1 MRSLILGVLAFTLIL
16 PFTATGQH
24 SDKSNRVFWD
34 GGTIPDNRFR
44 EYVLINFDTDHNGTI
59 DQTEADAVT
68 EMRLNPLVINEDK
81 TKPEITSLQGISYFQ
96 NLETLMLTS
105 NEIKLTDLSYLSQ
118 NGKLKQLAIDNSE
131 LLTQL
136 DLSVVPTLERF
147 IYTGTKLKSLILD
160 NPELKEAYLYNDDW
174 KGEGHSGLTQLDFSA
189 RTTNLET
196 LDISD
201 NFITKIDLS
210 HLVNLKKVSIS
221 CKNLSSLNL
230 PASLKLTE
238 LAYWGKTKFPG
249 NLADFPNLT
258 RLSIRGVETPLD
270 LSKNSKLKD
279 LDCSYNGL
287 TRLDV
292 SVLPDLEKLVCDGNE
307 LVSLDLSRNPRLK
320 ELECSNNKLPE
331 LDVSALPDLEKL
343 VCKGNKLVSL
353 DLSRNP
359 RLKELECSNNK
370 LPELDVSVHSDLEKL
385 KCKWNAITS
394 LDLSQT
400 TKLVELDCSNNKL
413 TSLDISRCPAIKDV
427 RLGFNNL
434 TEFNFSHT
442 KLENLNSRG
451 AFKSSNLTFY
461 DGNAIADYMID
472 CWVFTGAAEPK
483 QIDGEANR
491 NLLQSIRDY
500 KRDIAAKEHVAAEEQ
515 RAKAHRMAAE
525 YKRQIMPY
533 ITSNDWNE
541 ADKFAAE
548 ALSNLPEGDA
558 FLYYVRAKAYYLN
571 NLDFEVEDS
580 ENVTDYFKAYR
591 REAEHLAELCRKSIT
606 CDPSDGNEAYFYR
619 GLAYIVLG
627 RANDAAN
634 DFMRCARGNESI
646 KAVCYYNIGI
656 AYKNAGRYNAALDQ
670 FKNARQYF
678 SDADNKGR
686 CLRKIKEC
694 QQKISGK

>member
-320 ELECSNNKLPE
+320 ALECSNNKLPE
-331 LDVSALPDLEKL
+331 M
-343 VCKGNKLVSL
+343 
-353 DLSRNP
+353 
-359 RLKELECSNNK
+359 
-370 LPELDVSVHSDLEKL
+370 DVSVLSDLEKL

-427 RLGFNNL
+427 RLGCNNL

-442 KLENLNSRG
+442 ELENLNSRG

-580 ENVTDYFKAYR
+580 ENMTDYFKAYR

-646 KAVCYYNIGI
+646 KAVCYYNVGI
-656 AYKNAGRYNAALDQ
+656 AYKNAGQYNAALDQ
-670 FKNARQYF
+670 FKNARQCF
-678 SDADNKGR
+678 SDADNKER

>member
-59 DQTEADAVT
+59 DLAEADAVT
-68 EMRLNPLVINEDK
+68 EMCLNPLVINEDK

-196 LDISD
+196 LVISD

-370 LPELDVSVHSDLEKL
+370 LPELDVSVLSDLEKL

-400 TKLVELDCSNNKL
+400 TKLVELDCSDNKL

-461 DGNAIADYMID
+461 NGNAIADYMID

-548 ALSNLPEGDA
+548 ALYNLPEGDA

-580 ENVTDYFKAYR
+580 ENMTDYFKAYR

-678 SDADNKGR
+678 VSNR
-686 CLRKIKEC
+686 
-694 QQKISGK
+694 

>member
-258 RLSIRGVETPLD
+258 RLSIRGVEPPLD

-307 LVSLDLSRNPRLK
+307 LVSLDLSRNPKLK
-320 ELECSNNKLPE
+320 DLDCSYNGLTE

-343 VCKGNKLVSL
+343 VCKENELVSL

-370 LPELDVSVHSDLEKL
+370 LPELDVSVLSDLEKL

-400 TKLVELDCSNNKL
+400 TKLVELDCSDNKL
-413 TSLDISRCPAIKDV
+413 TSLDISCCPAIKDV
-427 RLGFNNL
+427 RLDFNNL

-461 DGNAIADYMID
+461 NGNAIADYMID

-580 ENVTDYFKAYR
+580 ENMTDYFKAYR

-678 SDADNKGR
+678 SDADNKER

>member
-59 DQTEADAVT
+59 DLAEADAVT

-331 LDVSALPDLEKL
+331 LDVSGL
-343 VCKGNKLVSL
+343 
-353 DLSRNP
+353 
-359 RLKELECSNNK
+359 
-370 LPELDVSVHSDLEKL
+370 SDLEKL

-413 TSLDISRCPAIKDV
+413 TSLDISCCPAIKDV
-427 RLGFNNL
+427 RLDFNNL

-461 DGNAIADYMID
+461 NGNAIADYMID

-580 ENVTDYFKAYR
+580 ENMTDYFKAYR

-646 KAVCYYNIGI
+646 KAVCYYNVGI

-678 SDADNKGR
+678 SDADNKER

>member
-196 LDISD
+196 LVISD

-343 VCKGNKLVSL
+343 
-353 DLSRNP
+353 
-359 RLKELECSNNK
+359 
-370 LPELDVSVHSDLEKL
+370 

-461 DGNAIADYMID
+461 NGNAIADYMID

-533 ITSNDWNE
+533 IISNDWNE

-548 ALSNLPEGDA
+548 ALYNLPEGDA

-580 ENVTDYFKAYR
+580 ENMTDYFKAYR

-678 SDADNKGR
+678 SDADNKER

>member
-24 SDKSNRVFWD
+24 NDKNNRVFWD

-59 DQTEADAVT
+59 DKAEADAVT

-196 LDISD
+196 LVISD
-201 NFITKIDLS
+201 NFITKIDIS
-210 HLVNLKKVSIS
+210 HLVNLRKVSIS
-221 CKNLSSLNL
+221 CKNLLSLNL
-230 PASLKLTE
+230 PASPKLTE
-238 LAYWGKTKFPG
+238 LKYWGKTKFPG

-292 SVLPDLEKLVCDGNE
+292 SVLPDLGKLVCDGNE

-331 LDVSALPDLEKL
+331 LDVSALPDCWS
-343 VCKGNKLVSL
+343 VQITNY
-353 DLSRNP
+353 RN
-359 RLKELECSNNK
+359 S
-370 LPELDVSVHSDLEKL
+370 
-385 KCKWNAITS
+385 TS
-394 LDLSQT
+394 PLFP
-400 TKLVELDCSNNKL
+400 
-413 TSLDISRCPAIKDV
+413 I
-427 RLGFNNL
+427 
-434 TEFNFSHT
+434 
-442 KLENLNSRG
+442 
-451 AFKSSNLTFY
+451 
-461 DGNAIADYMID
+461 
-472 CWVFTGAAEPK
+472 W
-483 QIDGEANR
+483 R
-491 NLLQSIRDY
+491 N
-500 KRDIAAKEHVAAEEQ
+500 
-515 RAKAHRMAAE
+515 
-525 YKRQIMPY
+525 
-533 ITSNDWNE
+533 
-541 ADKFAAE
+541 
-548 ALSNLPEGDA
+548 
-558 FLYYVRAKAYYLN
+558 
-571 NLDFEVEDS
+571 
-580 ENVTDYFKAYR
+580 
-591 REAEHLAELCRKSIT
+591 
-606 CDPSDGNEAYFYR
+606 
-619 GLAYIVLG
+619 
-627 RANDAAN
+627 
-634 DFMRCARGNESI
+634 
-646 KAVCYYNIGI
+646 
-656 AYKNAGRYNAALDQ
+656 
-670 FKNARQYF
+670 
-678 SDADNKGR
+678 
-686 CLRKIKEC
+686 
-694 QQKISGK
+694 

>member
-196 LDISD
+196 LVISD

-331 LDVSALPDLEKL
+331 LDVSVL
-343 VCKGNKLVSL
+343 
-353 DLSRNP
+353 
-359 RLKELECSNNK
+359 
-370 LPELDVSVHSDLEKL
+370 SDLEKL

-533 ITSNDWNE
+533 IISNDWNE
-541 ADKFAAE
+541 ADKIAAE
-548 ALSNLPEGDA
+548 ALYNLPEGDA

-580 ENVTDYFKAYR
+580 ENMTDYFKAYR

-606 CDPSDGNEAYFYR
+606 CDPSDGNEAYLYR

-646 KAVCYYNIGI
+646 KAVCYYNVGI

-678 SDADNKGR
+678 SDADNKER

>member
-343 VCKGNKLVSL
+343 
-353 DLSRNP
+353 
-359 RLKELECSNNK
+359 
-370 LPELDVSVHSDLEKL
+370 

-413 TSLDISRCPAIKDV
+413 TSLDISCCPAIKDV

-461 DGNAIADYMID
+461 NGNAIADYMID

-580 ENVTDYFKAYR
+580 ENMTDYFKAYR

-627 RANDAAN
+627 RGNDAAN

-646 KAVCYYNIGI
+646 KAVCYYNVGI

-678 SDADNKGR
+678 SDADNKER

>member
-118 NGKLKQLAIDNSE
+118 NGKLKHLAIDNSE

-196 LDISD
+196 LVISD

-331 LDVSALPDLEKL
+331 LDVSGL
-343 VCKGNKLVSL
+343 
-353 DLSRNP
+353 
-359 RLKELECSNNK
+359 
-370 LPELDVSVHSDLEKL
+370 SDLEKL

-442 KLENLNSRG
+442 ELENLNSRG

-580 ENVTDYFKAYR
+580 ENMTDYFKAYR

-634 DFMRCARGNESI
+634 DFMQCARGNESI

-678 SDADNKGR
+678 SDADNKER

>member
-118 NGKLKQLAIDNSE
+118 NGKLKHLAIDNSE

-292 SVLPDLEKLVCDGNE
+292 SVLPALEKLVCDGNE

-331 LDVSALPDLEKL
+331 LDVSVL
-343 VCKGNKLVSL
+343 
-353 DLSRNP
+353 
-359 RLKELECSNNK
+359 
-370 LPELDVSVHSDLEKL
+370 SDLEKL

-400 TKLVELDCSNNKL
+400 TKLVELDCSDNKL

-461 DGNAIADYMID
+461 NGNAIADYMID

-571 NLDFEVEDS
+571 NLDFEEEDS
-580 ENVTDYFKAYR
+580 ENMTDYFKAYR

-646 KAVCYYNIGI
+646 KAVCYYNVGI
-656 AYKNAGRYNAALDQ
+656 AYKNAGQYNAALDQ

-678 SDADNKGR
+678 SDADNKER

>member
-307 LVSLDLSRNPRLK
+307 LI
-320 ELECSNNKLPE
+320 
-331 LDVSALPDLEKL
+331 
-343 VCKGNKLVSL
+343 SL

-370 LPELDVSVHSDLEKL
+370 LPELDVSVLSDLEKL

-461 DGNAIADYMID
+461 NGNAIADYMID

-571 NLDFEVEDS
+571 NLDFEEEDS
-580 ENVTDYFKAYR
+580 ENMTDYFKAYR

-646 KAVCYYNIGI
+646 KAVCYYNVGI
-656 AYKNAGRYNAALDQ
+656 AYKNAGQYNAALDQ

-678 SDADNKGR
+678 SDADNKER

>member
-147 IYTGTKLKSLILD
+147 IYTWTKLKSLILD

-196 LDISD
+196 LVISD

-292 SVLPDLEKLVCDGNE
+292 SVLPDLEKLVCKGNE

-331 LDVSALPDLEKL
+331 LDVSALP
-343 VCKGNKLVSL
+343 
-353 DLSRNP
+353 
-359 RLKELECSNNK
+359 
-370 LPELDVSVHSDLEKL
+370 DLEKL

-461 DGNAIADYMID
+461 NGNAIADYMID

-580 ENVTDYFKAYR
+580 ENMTDYFKAYR

-678 SDADNKGR
+678 SDADNKER

>member
-307 LVSLDLSRNPRLK
+307 LISLDLSRNPRLK

-331 LDVSALPDLEKL
+331 LDVSGL
-343 VCKGNKLVSL
+343 
-353 DLSRNP
+353 
-359 RLKELECSNNK
+359 
-370 LPELDVSVHSDLEKL
+370 SDLEKL

-442 KLENLNSRG
+442 ELENLNSRG

-580 ENVTDYFKAYR
+580 ENMTDYFKAYR

-678 SDADNKGR
+678 SDADNKER

>member
-258 RLSIRGVETPLD
+258 RLSIRGVETPLE
-270 LSKNSKLKD
+270 LSKNPKLKD

-287 TRLDV
+287 T
-292 SVLPDLEKLVCDGNE
+292 
-307 LVSLDLSRNPRLK
+307 
-320 ELECSNNKLPE
+320 E

-370 LPELDVSVHSDLEKL
+370 LPELDVSVLSDLEKL

-400 TKLVELDCSNNKL
+400 TKLVELDCSDNKL

-461 DGNAIADYMID
+461 NGNAIADYMID

-580 ENVTDYFKAYR
+580 ENMTDYFKAYR

-646 KAVCYYNIGI
+646 KAVCYYNVGI
-656 AYKNAGRYNAALDQ
+656 AYKNAGQYNAALDQ

>member
-196 LDISD
+196 LVISD

-331 LDVSALPDLEKL
+331 LDVSVL
-343 VCKGNKLVSL
+343 
-353 DLSRNP
+353 
-359 RLKELECSNNK
+359 
-370 LPELDVSVHSDLEKL
+370 SDLEKL

-442 KLENLNSRG
+442 ELENLNSRG

-525 YKRQIMPY
+525 YKRQIMPH

-580 ENVTDYFKAYR
+580 ENMTDYFKAYR

-678 SDADNKGR
+678 SDADNKER

>member
-343 VCKGNKLVSL
+343 
-353 DLSRNP
+353 
-359 RLKELECSNNK
+359 
-370 LPELDVSVHSDLEKL
+370 

-442 KLENLNSRG
+442 ELENLNSRG

-525 YKRQIMPY
+525 YKGQIMPY

-580 ENVTDYFKAYR
+580 ENMTDYFKAYR

-646 KAVCYYNIGI
+646 KAVCYYNVGI

-678 SDADNKGR
+678 SDADNKER

>member
-343 VCKGNKLVSL
+343 
-353 DLSRNP
+353 
-359 RLKELECSNNK
+359 
-370 LPELDVSVHSDLEKL
+370 

-442 KLENLNSRG
+442 ELENLNSRG

-541 ADKFAAE
+541 ADKIAAE
-548 ALSNLPEGDA
+548 ALYNLPEGDA

-580 ENVTDYFKAYR
+580 ENTTDYFKAYR

-678 SDADNKGR
+678 SDADNKER

>member
-331 LDVSALPDLEKL
+331 LDVSVL
-343 VCKGNKLVSL
+343 
-353 DLSRNP
+353 
-359 RLKELECSNNK
+359 
-370 LPELDVSVHSDLEKL
+370 SDLEKL

-580 ENVTDYFKAYR
+580 ENMTDYFKAYR

-678 SDADNKGR
+678 SDADNKER

>member
-118 NGKLKQLAIDNSE
+118 NGKLKHLAIDNSE

-196 LDISD
+196 LVISD

-292 SVLPDLEKLVCDGNE
+292 SVLPDLEKLVC
-307 LVSLDLSRNPRLK
+307 
-320 ELECSNNKLPE
+320 
-331 LDVSALPDLEKL
+331 
-343 VCKGNKLVSL
+343 KGNKLVSL

-370 LPELDVSVHSDLEKL
+370 LPELDVSALSDLEKL

-461 DGNAIADYMID
+461 NGNAIADYMID

-580 ENVTDYFKAYR
+580 ENMTDYFKAYR

-646 KAVCYYNIGI
+646 KAVCYYNVGI

-678 SDADNKGR
+678 SDADNKER

>member
-343 VCKGNKLVSL
+343 
-353 DLSRNP
+353 
-359 RLKELECSNNK
+359 
-370 LPELDVSVHSDLEKL
+370 

-461 DGNAIADYMID
+461 NGNAIADYMID

-580 ENVTDYFKAYR
+580 ENMTDYFKAYR

-646 KAVCYYNIGI
+646 KAVCYYNVGI

-678 SDADNKGR
+678 SDADNKER

>member
-59 DQTEADAVT
+59 DLAEADAVT

-196 LDISD
+196 LVISD

-258 RLSIRGVETPLD
+258 RLSIRGVETPLE
-270 LSKNSKLKD
+270 LSKNPKLKD

-287 TRLDV
+287 TRLDVSVLPDLEKLVCDGNELISLDLSRNPRLKELECSNNKLPELDV

-331 LDVSALPDLEKL
+331 LDVSALP
-343 VCKGNKLVSL
+343 
-353 DLSRNP
+353 
-359 RLKELECSNNK
+359 
-370 LPELDVSVHSDLEKL
+370 DLEKL

-461 DGNAIADYMID
+461 DGNAIADLYD
-472 CWVFTGAAEPK
+472 
-483 QIDGEANR
+483 R
-491 NLLQSIRDY
+491 LLGVYRSC
-500 KRDIAAKEHVAAEEQ
+500 
-515 RAKAHRMAAE
+515 RA
-525 YKRQIMPY
+525 Q
-533 ITSNDWNE
+533 
-541 ADKFAAE
+541 
-548 ALSNLPEGDA
+548 
-558 FLYYVRAKAYYLN
+558 
-571 NLDFEVEDS
+571 
-580 ENVTDYFKAYR
+580 TDR
-591 REAEHLAELCRKSIT
+591 R
-606 CDPSDGNEAYFYR
+606 R
-619 GLAYIVLG
+619 G
-627 RANDAAN
+627 
-634 DFMRCARGNESI
+634 
-646 KAVCYYNIGI
+646 
-656 AYKNAGRYNAALDQ
+656 
-670 FKNARQYF
+670 
-678 SDADNKGR
+678 
-686 CLRKIKEC
+686 
-694 QQKISGK
+694 

>member
-68 EMRLNPLVINEDK
+68 EMCLNPLVINEDK

-118 NGKLKQLAIDNSE
+118 NGKLKHLAIDNSE

-196 LDISD
+196 LVISD

-331 LDVSALPDLEKL
+331 LDVSVL
-343 VCKGNKLVSL
+343 
-353 DLSRNP
+353 
-359 RLKELECSNNK
+359 
-370 LPELDVSVHSDLEKL
+370 SDLEKL

-461 DGNAIADYMID
+461 NGNAIADYMID

-580 ENVTDYFKAYR
+580 ENMTDYFKAYR

-678 SDADNKGR
+678 SDADNKEL

>member
-196 LDISD
+196 LVISD

-331 LDVSALPDLEKL
+331 LDVSALP
-343 VCKGNKLVSL
+343 
-353 DLSRNP
+353 
-359 RLKELECSNNK
+359 
-370 LPELDVSVHSDLEKL
+370 DLEKL

-541 ADKFAAE
+541 ADKIAAE
-548 ALSNLPEGDA
+548 ALYNLPEGDA

-580 ENVTDYFKAYR
+580 ENMTDYFKAYR

-646 KAVCYYNIGI
+646 KAVCYYNVGI

-678 SDADNKGR
+678 SDADNKER

>member
-196 LDISD
+196 LVISD

-331 LDVSALPDLEKL
+331 LDVSALP
-343 VCKGNKLVSL
+343 
-353 DLSRNP
+353 
-359 RLKELECSNNK
+359 
-370 LPELDVSVHSDLEKL
+370 DLEKL

-558 FLYYVRAKAYYLN
+558 FLYYVKAKAYYLN

-580 ENVTDYFKAYR
+580 ENMTDYFKAYR

-646 KAVCYYNIGI
+646 KAVCYYNVGI

-678 SDADNKGR
+678 SDADNKER

>member
-81 TKPEITSLQGISYFQ
+81 TKPKITSLQGISYFQ

-343 VCKGNKLVSL
+343 
-353 DLSRNP
+353 
-359 RLKELECSNNK
+359 
-370 LPELDVSVHSDLEKL
+370 

-442 KLENLNSRG
+442 ELENLNSRG

-580 ENVTDYFKAYR
+580 ENMTDYFKAYR

-678 SDADNKGR
+678 SDADNKER

>member
-68 EMRLNPLVINEDK
+68 EMCLNPLVINEDK

-196 LDISD
+196 LVISD

-343 VCKGNKLVSL
+343 
-353 DLSRNP
+353 
-359 RLKELECSNNK
+359 
-370 LPELDVSVHSDLEKL
+370 

-442 KLENLNSRG
+442 ELENLNSRG

-580 ENVTDYFKAYR
+580 ENMTDYFKAYR

-678 SDADNKGR
+678 SDADNKER

>member
-59 DQTEADAVT
+59 DLAEADAVT

-196 LDISD
+196 LVISD

-320 ELECSNNKLPE
+320 ELECSNNKLPK
-331 LDVSALPDLEKL
+331 LDVSALP
-343 VCKGNKLVSL
+343 
-353 DLSRNP
+353 
-359 RLKELECSNNK
+359 
-370 LPELDVSVHSDLEKL
+370 DLEKL

-400 TKLVELDCSNNKL
+400 TKLVELDCSDNKL

-533 ITSNDWNE
+533 IASNDWNE

-580 ENVTDYFKAYR
+580 ENMTDYFKAYR

-646 KAVCYYNIGI
+646 KAVCYYNVGI

-678 SDADNKGR
+678 SDADNKER

>member
-118 NGKLKQLAIDNSE
+118 NGKLKHLAIDNSE

-196 LDISD
+196 LVISD

-331 LDVSALPDLEKL
+331 LDVSVLF
-343 VCKGNKLVSL
+343 
-353 DLSRNP
+353 
-359 RLKELECSNNK
+359 
-370 LPELDVSVHSDLEKL
+370 DLEKL

-461 DGNAIADYMID
+461 NGNAIADYMID

-541 ADKFAAE
+541 ADKIAAE
-548 ALSNLPEGDA
+548 ALYNLPEGDA

-580 ENVTDYFKAYR
+580 ENMTDYFKAYR

-646 KAVCYYNIGI
+646 KAVCYYNVGI

-678 SDADNKGR
+678 SDADNKER

>member
-307 LVSLDLSRNPRLK
+307 LI
-320 ELECSNNKLPE
+320 
-331 LDVSALPDLEKL
+331 
-343 VCKGNKLVSL
+343 SL

-370 LPELDVSVHSDLEKL
+370 LPELDVSVLSDLEKL

-461 DGNAIADYMID
+461 NGNAIADYMID

-580 ENVTDYFKAYR
+580 ENMTDYFKAYR

-646 KAVCYYNIGI
+646 KAVCYYNVGI
-656 AYKNAGRYNAALDQ
+656 AYKNAGQYNAALDQ

>member
-59 DQTEADAVT
+59 DLAEADAVT

-331 LDVSALPDLEKL
+331 LDVSVL
-343 VCKGNKLVSL
+343 
-353 DLSRNP
+353 
-359 RLKELECSNNK
+359 
-370 LPELDVSVHSDLEKL
+370 SDLEKL

-400 TKLVELDCSNNKL
+400 TKLVELDCSDNKL
-413 TSLDISRCPAIKDV
+413 TSLDISCCPAIKDV
-427 RLGFNNL
+427 RLDFNNL

-461 DGNAIADYMID
+461 NGNAIADYMID

-580 ENVTDYFKAYR
+580 ENMTDYFKAYR

-678 SDADNKGR
+678 SDADNKER

>member
-196 LDISD
+196 LVISD

-343 VCKGNKLVSL
+343 
-353 DLSRNP
+353 
-359 RLKELECSNNK
+359 
-370 LPELDVSVHSDLEKL
+370 

-413 TSLDISRCPAIKDV
+413 TSLDISCCPAIKDV
-427 RLGFNNL
+427 RLDFNNL

-461 DGNAIADYMID
+461 NGNAIADYMID

-580 ENVTDYFKAYR
+580 ENMTDYFKAYR

-646 KAVCYYNIGI
+646 KAVCYYNVGI

-678 SDADNKGR
+678 SDADNKER

>member
-24 SDKSNRVFWD
+24 SDKSNKVFWD

-196 LDISD
+196 LVISD

-292 SVLPDLEKLVCDGNE
+292 SVLPDLEKLVCKGNE

-331 LDVSALPDLEKL
+331 LDVSALP
-343 VCKGNKLVSL
+343 
-353 DLSRNP
+353 
-359 RLKELECSNNK
+359 
-370 LPELDVSVHSDLEKL
+370 DLEKL

-442 KLENLNSRG
+442 ELENLNSRG

-541 ADKFAAE
+541 ADKIAAE
-548 ALSNLPEGDA
+548 ALYNLPEGDA

-580 ENVTDYFKAYR
+580 ENMTDYFKAYR

-678 SDADNKGR
+678 SDADNKER

>member
-307 LVSLDLSRNPRLK
+307 LI
-320 ELECSNNKLPE
+320 
-331 LDVSALPDLEKL
+331 
-343 VCKGNKLVSL
+343 SL

-370 LPELDVSVHSDLEKL
+370 LPELDVSVLSDLEKL

-461 DGNAIADYMID
+461 NGNAIADYMID

-580 ENVTDYFKAYR
+580 ENMTDYFKAYR

-646 KAVCYYNIGI
+646 KAVCYYNVGI

-678 SDADNKGR
+678 SDADNKER

>member
-1 MRSLILGVLAFTLIL
+1 
-16 PFTATGQH
+16 
-24 SDKSNRVFWD
+24 
-34 GGTIPDNRFR
+34 
-44 EYVLINFDTDHNGTI
+44 
-59 DQTEADAVT
+59 
-68 EMRLNPLVINEDK
+68 MRLNPLVINEDK

-258 RLSIRGVETPLD
+258 RLSIRGVEPPLD

-307 LVSLDLSRNPRLK
+307 LVSLDLSRNPKLK
-320 ELECSNNKLPE
+320 DLDCSYNGLTE

-343 VCKGNKLVSL
+343 VCKGNELVSL

-370 LPELDVSVHSDLEKL
+370 LPELDVSVLSDLEKL

-400 TKLVELDCSNNKL
+400 TKLVELDCSDNKL
-413 TSLDISRCPAIKDV
+413 TSLDISCCPAIKDV
-427 RLGFNNL
+427 RLDFNNL

-461 DGNAIADYMID
+461 NGNAIADYMID

-580 ENVTDYFKAYR
+580 ENMTDYFKAYR

-678 SDADNKGR
+678 SDADNKER

>member
-118 NGKLKQLAIDNSE
+118 NGKLKHLAIDNSE

-292 SVLPDLEKLVCDGNE
+292 SVLPDLEKLVCKGNE

-331 LDVSALPDLEKL
+331 LDVSALP
-343 VCKGNKLVSL
+343 
-353 DLSRNP
+353 
-359 RLKELECSNNK
+359 
-370 LPELDVSVHSDLEKL
+370 DLEKL

-442 KLENLNSRG
+442 ELENLNSRG

-580 ENVTDYFKAYR
+580 ENMTDYFKAYR

-678 SDADNKGR
+678 SDADNKER

>member
-118 NGKLKQLAIDNSE
+118 NGKLKHLAIDNSE

-196 LDISD
+196 LVISD

-258 RLSIRGVETPLD
+258 RLSIRGVETPLE
-270 LSKNSKLKD
+270 LSKNPKLKD

-287 TRLDV
+287 TELDV

-343 VCKGNKLVSL
+343 
-353 DLSRNP
+353 
-359 RLKELECSNNK
+359 
-370 LPELDVSVHSDLEKL
+370 

-413 TSLDISRCPAIKDV
+413 TSLDISCCPAIKDV
-427 RLGFNNL
+427 RLDFNNL

-461 DGNAIADYMID
+461 NGNAIADYMID

-580 ENVTDYFKAYR
+580 ENMTDYFKAYR

-678 SDADNKGR
+678 SDADNKER

>member
-258 RLSIRGVETPLD
+258 RLSIRGVETPLE
-270 LSKNSKLKD
+270 LSKNPKLKD

-287 TRLDV
+287 T
-292 SVLPDLEKLVCDGNE
+292 
-307 LVSLDLSRNPRLK
+307 
-320 ELECSNNKLPE
+320 E

-370 LPELDVSVHSDLEKL
+370 LPELDVSVLSDLEKL

-580 ENVTDYFKAYR
+580 ENMTDYFKAYR

-678 SDADNKGR
+678 SDADNKER

>member
-118 NGKLKQLAIDNSE
+118 NGKLKHLAIDNSE

-196 LDISD
+196 LVISD

-292 SVLPDLEKLVCDGNE
+292 SVLPDLEKLVCKGNE

-331 LDVSALPDLEKL
+331 LDVSALP
-343 VCKGNKLVSL
+343 
-353 DLSRNP
+353 
-359 RLKELECSNNK
+359 
-370 LPELDVSVHSDLEKL
+370 DLEKL

-442 KLENLNSRG
+442 ELENLNSRG

-541 ADKFAAE
+541 ADKIAAE
-548 ALSNLPEGDA
+548 ALYNLPEGDA

-580 ENVTDYFKAYR
+580 ENMTDYFKAYR

-678 SDADNKGR
+678 SDADNKER

>member
-196 LDISD
+196 LVISD

-238 LAYWGKTKFPG
+238 LAYWSKTKFPG

-292 SVLPDLEKLVCDGNE
+292 SVLPDLEKLVCKGNE

-331 LDVSALPDLEKL
+331 LDVSVL
-343 VCKGNKLVSL
+343 
-353 DLSRNP
+353 
-359 RLKELECSNNK
+359 
-370 LPELDVSVHSDLEKL
+370 SDLEKL

-442 KLENLNSRG
+442 ELENLNSRG

-580 ENVTDYFKAYR
+580 ENMTDYFKAYR

-678 SDADNKGR
+678 SDADNKER

>member
-331 LDVSALPDLEKL
+331 LDVSVL
-343 VCKGNKLVSL
+343 
-353 DLSRNP
+353 
-359 RLKELECSNNK
+359 
-370 LPELDVSVHSDLEKL
+370 SDLEKL

-461 DGNAIADYMID
+461 NGNAIADYMID

-541 ADKFAAE
+541 ADKIAAE
-548 ALSNLPEGDA
+548 ALYNLPEGDA

-580 ENVTDYFKAYR
+580 ENMTDYFKAYR

-678 SDADNKGR
+678 SDADNKER